1 MKLPSPKELAHLFG
15 RTVTSWMRDGAPS
28 MGAALAF
35 YTLFT
40 MAPLLILV
48 IILAGF
54 FIGRDEAQQ
63 LLMTQLAGLL
73 GDAGAAG
80 VKSVLSAVR
89 DEGKGIIASIVG
101 TATLVLG
108 ATTVFAELRSDL
120 DRIWQAK
127 PVKSSGAWKF
137 IRSRLLSFGMVA
149 TIGFL
154 LLVSL
159 VVSAALSYVG
169 GLIGGG
175 AIVLYV
181 LDFAAS
187 LAVLTLLFAA
197 IFKVLP
203 SERIEWSDVWV
214 GSAMTAL
221 LFWVGKFLI
230 GLYLG
235 KSTIASEF
243 GAAGT
248 LVLAIA
254 WVYYSAQVFF
264 LGAEFT
270 REYSLAYGT
279 HRTGTAASALDL
291 PGSLLERARAN
302 MRVRLPYSRP

>member
-1 MKLPSPKELAHLFG
+1 MKLPSPKELAHLLG

-48 IILAGF
+48 IMLAGF

-80 VKSVLSAVR
+80 VKSVLGAVR
-89 DEGKGIIASIVG
+89 DGDKGIIASIVG
-101 TATLVLG
+101 TLTLVLG

-127 PVKSSGAWKF
+127 PAKSSGVWKF
-137 IRSRLLSFGMVA
+137 VRSRLLSFGMVA

-181 LDFAAS
+181 LDFVAS

-203 SERIEWSDVWV
+203 SERIDWSDVWV

-254 WVYYSAQVFF
+254 WVYYSAQVFV

-279 HRTGTAASALDL
+279 HRGETTSSRLDL
-291 PGSLLERARAN
+291 PGSLLERAR
-302 MRVRLPYSRP
+302 RVVTSRP